1 MTRKEFKEH
10 DWKAGEYVYIV
21 QNNEYGA
28 ITIPHK
34 VIRAKVFDVQNDSY
48 RPSEINVYVGTKMHF
63 YRYSS
68 TRRGYGCID
77 IFLTRKDAVKG
88 LEKRQ
93 NEFITRHRDRVKQA
107 LVNMRYDVMKQ
118 AWREWAKINSILR
131 MNIMN
136 K

>member
-28 ITIPHK
+28 VTIPHK

-48 RPSEINVYVGTKMHF
+48 RPSEKIVYIGTKTDS
-63 YRYSS
+63 YSYSS
-68 TRRGYGCID
+68 TRRGYGFLD
-77 IFLTRKDAVKG
+77 IFLTRKDAVKE
-88 LEKRQ
+88 LEERQ
-93 NEFITRHRDRVKQA
+93 NVFITRHRDNVIRA

-118 AWREWAKINSILR
+118 AWREWAKINGLLR
-131 MNIMN
+131 MNVMN